1 MLQVK
6 LKQGLKTAMSI
17 SSEGNAYLQES
28 QFWKLF
34 KEDPA
39 ACAVVM
45 KTSAGLVYLLA
56 CLLEPF
62 MPSFTDEVSAPFFL
76 GFPGFQP
83 SVSNSFGEVT
93 AFEYQICIGGCWCV

>member
-1 MLQVK
+1 MLFVV
-6 LKQGLKTAMSI
+6 
-17 SSEGNAYLQES
+17 QES

-45 KTSAGLVYLLA
+45 KTATGLVYLLA

-62 MPSFTDEVSAPFFL
+62 MPSFTDEVSVHLFIICWKTISYNEAEGTYAVKLIL
-76 GFPGFQP
+76 GNRCFRLILVPYMKGDNTY
-83 SVSNSFGEVT
+83 S
-93 AFEYQICIGGCWCV
+93 YQS

>member
-1 MLQVK
+1 MALDQK
-6 LKQGLKTAMSI
+6 SGFCSFYFLFW
-17 SSEGNAYLQES
+17 SSSLIIVCYFVVQES

-45 KTSAGLVYLLA
+45 KTAAGLVYLLA

-62 MPSFTDEVSAPFFL
+62 MPSFTDEVSAFFC
-76 GFPGFQP
+76 FPDFQP
-83 SVSNSFGEVT
+83 SV
-93 AFEYQICIGGCWCV
+93 